1 MLILWDQLDGKS
13 THGIEFH
20 AKLYVL
26 KKKKE
31 KMSDKMCLRD
41 FCKS

>member
-20 AKLYVL
+20 ARFYVL
-26 KKKKE
+26 KKEGKNVG
-31 KMSDKMCLRD
+31 
-41 FCKS
+41 

>member
-20 AKLYVL
+20 AKLYEE
-26 KKKKE
+26 KE
-31 KMSDKMCLRD
+31 GKNVG
-41 FCKS
+41 